1 MAKTK
6 KPIGQAETET
16 EAKPKHAGGRP
27 TIYTP
32 ELAKRICTEIGQSEK
47 GLHRLHRE
55 LDWFPD
61 PSTIMDWIDDKP
73 EFSLQYARAKA
84 LQADFMGD
92 NVLIISD
99 DSSQDEIFSP
109 NGNRIENRE
118 FTSRSKLRVETRMW
132 LMERLAPKK
141 YGKQVEAD
149 TESKDYQP
157 PQINL
162 HISPEAIKKASEE

>member
-16 EAKPKHAGGRP
+16 EAKQKHAGGRP

-92 NVLIISD
+92 NV
-99 DSSQDEIFSP
+99 
-109 NGNRIENRE
+109 G
-118 FTSRSKLRVETRMW
+118 V
-132 LMERLAPKK
+132 
-141 YGKQVEAD
+141 G
-149 TESKDYQP
+149 
-157 PQINL
+157 
-162 HISPEAIKKASEE
+162 